1 VVPSKQ
7 LPVLAVL
14 LPLVEVEVLVLPVV
28 VDFPVVEV
36 VDFPEVLV
44 LPVVVDFPVVEV
56 VDFPVVEVEVLV
68 LPVVVDFPVVEV
80 VDFPVV
86 VVLVPEDEE
95 DDEVEEY
102 NDWIIVRAVV

>member
-1 VVPSKQ
+1 
-7 LPVLAVL
+7 VLAVL

-28 VDFPVVEV
+28 VDFPEVLV
-36 VDFPEVLV
+36 VDFR
-44 LPVVVDFPVVEV
+44 
-56 VDFPVVEVEVLV
+56 EVLV

-95 DDEVEEY
+95 DDEDDEVEEY
-102 NDWIIVRAVV
+102 NAWIIVRAVV

>member
-28 VDFPVVEV
+28 VDFPEVLV

-56 VDFPVVEVEVLV
+56 VDFPEVLV